1 MRGLDFVPLN
11 VQLIF
16 VDRSLNEHRA
26 MSCLYDKR
34 EKLQKALEII
44 IIPLLCWILLVLL
57 THTFYDPG

>member
-1 MRGLDFVPLN
+1 
-11 VQLIF
+11 
-16 VDRSLNEHRA
+16 

-57 THTFYDPG
+57 THTFYDPGWSNEVFDYEADNSIMMDK